1 MRYRFISA
9 EKANYPVTMLCRV
22 MRVVRSGYYAWLR
35 GDKSMYQKEN
45 ERLVPLV
52 RQIHAGSGETYG
64 TRRIA
69 AALVARG
76 IDCGRARARTLMRL
90 AGVAVKRRRRF
101 KVTTDSK
108 HDLPVAPNLLD
119 RNFEVDGPDL
129 VWVSDISYIWTNEGW
144 LYLAVA
150 IDLFSRQVVG
160 WSVNKRITKK
170 LVMDAFTMAVGR
182 RRPAPG
188 LIFHSDRG
196 SQYCS
201 LKFQK
206 LLQTHGAVSSMSR
219 KGNCWDNAPAESFF
233 ASLKKDRVYYTSYK
247 TREEARRDIVNY
259 LEMFYNA
266 GRLHSSL
273 GYVSP
278 KQFEEAWLLANAS

>member
-1 MRYRFISA
+1 MRYRFISV
-9 EKANYPVTMLCRV
+9 EKANYPVTVLCRV
-22 MRVVRSGYYAWLR
+22 MRVARSGYYAWLR

-69 AALVARG
+69 AALITRG
-76 IDCGRARARTLMRL
+76 IDCGRARVRTLMRL

-108 HDLPVAPNLLD
+108 HDLPVAPNLLE
-119 RNFEVDGPDL
+119 RNFEVDKPDL
-129 VWVSDISYIWTNEGW
+129 AWVSDITYIWTNEGW
-144 LYLAVA
+144 LYLAVV

-160 WSVNKRITKK
+160 WSIDKRITKR
-170 LVMDAFTMAVGR
+170 LVMDAFTMAAGR

-206 LLQTHGAVSSMSR
+206 LPKAHRVEAFST
-219 KGNCWDNAPAESFF
+219 
-233 ASLKKDRVYYTSYK
+233 KK
-247 TREEARRDIVNY
+247 
-259 LEMFYNA
+259 
-266 GRLHSSL
+266 
-273 GYVSP
+273 
-278 KQFEEAWLLANAS
+278 